1 MNNVHKTWT
10 ALISHCQLYY
20 RSSSG
25 CYLTILDSNGVHAIE
40 YDTAERIRQEEIR
53 KNAGLQYDNF
63 QVSIVDGKWAEY
75 VPKFHRSTYPPMT
88 EENIRLNAEYKSI
101 INKLARKMW
110 RECHVKNQYGRWEC
124 LDGVEHDW
132 TGEADEV
139 IRDRNY
145 YSAIDSYVTDMIER
159 HEEEEEVRKH
169 EVLEKFG
176 IDLDEV
182 DPNF

>member
-1 MNNVHKTWT
+1 MTYRKWNNV
-10 ALISHCQLYY
+10 ISHCDVY
-20 RSSSG
+20 RKRNDRYVWVHTVGSPTKLVDPSLAEEIWNAEQSES
-25 CYLTILDSNGVHAIE
+25 TEPILVTVHNGTYVKYE
-40 YDTAERIRQEEIR
+40 PRIRR
-53 KNAGLQYDNF
+53 HF
-63 QVSIVDGKWAEY
+63 
-75 VPKFHRSTYPPMT
+75 PPMT

-101 INKLARKMW
+101 TNKLARKMW

-124 LDGVEHDW
+124 LDGIEHDW

-145 YSAIDSYVTDMIER
+145 YPSLDSYMTDMIER